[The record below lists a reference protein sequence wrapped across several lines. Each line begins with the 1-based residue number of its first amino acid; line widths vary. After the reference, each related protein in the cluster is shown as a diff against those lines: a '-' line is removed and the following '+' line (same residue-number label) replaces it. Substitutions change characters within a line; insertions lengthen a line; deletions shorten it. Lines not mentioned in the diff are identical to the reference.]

1 VQEGD
6 GRRGEGGS
14 GRAGSFLYT
23 TRKKR
28 SPRAAPLLLRK
39 PTSHLKKLPPIEIAL
54 RVMFQSEVGC
64 LHASSEDQLLFS

>member
-1 VQEGD
+1 MC
-6 GRRGEGGS
+6 GERTS
-14 GRAGSFLYT
+14 GLFLIHA
-23 TRKKR
+23 KKR